1 MNQEVKAP
9 SKDEL
14 IVRQSQLQRSI
25 EIFQLTGRK
34 PSIQEICRLSKVL
47 TEFIFTGDYNTDA
60 LKNFDKWT
68 GNVKEEL
75 KQELITKLT
84 TNEQK

>member
-1 MNQEVKAP
+1 MNQEIKIP
-9 SKDEL
+9 TKDEL

-47 TEFIFTGDYNTDA
+47 TEFIFTGDYNVDA

-68 GNVKEEL
+68 GNEL
-75 KQELITKLT
+75 KQELVDKLT
-84 TNEQK
+84 PKNK

>member
-9 SKDEL
+9 TKDEL

-34 PSIQEICRLSKVL
+34 PSIQEICRLSQVL
-47 TEFIFTGDYNTDA
+47 TEFIFTWDHKSEA
-60 LKNFDKWT
+60 LKNFDKLI
-68 GNVKEEL
+68 L
-75 KQELITKLT
+75 KQELVDKLT
-84 TNEQK
+84 PKTK

>member
-1 MNQEVKAP
+1 MNQEIKIP
-9 SKDEL
+9 TKDEL
-14 IVRQSQLQRSI
+14 IVRQSQLERSI

-68 GNVKEEL
+68 GNEL
-75 KQELITKLT
+75 KQELVDKLT
-84 TNEQK
+84 PKNK

>member
-34 PSIQEICRLSKVL
+34 PSVREICRLSKL
-47 TEFIFTGDYNTDA
+47 LSNFIWTWNEDDQD
-60 LKNFDKWT
+60 LRNFDKWT
-68 GNVKEEL
+68 GNEL
-75 KQELITKLT
+75 KENIVESLT
-84 TNEQK
+84 PKNK

>member
-9 SKDEL
+9 TKDEL
-14 IVRQSQLQRSI
+14 IVRQSKLQRSI

-68 GNVKEEL
+68 GNEL
-75 KQELITKLT
+75 KEDMVKKLT
-84 TNEQK
+84 K

>member
-47 TEFIFTGDYNTDA
+47 TEFIFTGDYHVDA

-68 GNVKEEL
+68 GNEL
-75 KQELITKLT
+75 KEDMVDKLT
-84 TNEQK
+84 PKTK

>member
-9 SKDEL
+9 TKDEL

-47 TEFIFTGDYNTDA
+47 TEFIFTWDYKSEA
-60 LKNFDKWT
+60 LKNFDKLILKEDM
-68 GNVKEEL
+68 VK
-75 KQELITKLT
+75 KLT
-84 TNEQK
+84 K

>member
-1 MNQEVKAP
+1 MNQEIKIP
-9 SKDEL
+9 TKDEL
-14 IVRQSQLQRSI
+14 IVRQSQLERSI

-47 TEFIFTGDYNTDA
+47 TEFIFTGDYNVDA

-68 GNVKEEL
+68 GNEL
-75 KQELITKLT
+75 KQELVDKLT
-84 TNEQK
+84 PKNK

>member
-14 IVRQSQLQRSI
+14 IVRQSQLERSI

-34 PSIQEICRLSKVL
+34 PSLQEICRLSKVL

-60 LKNFDKWT
+60 LKNFDNWT
-68 GNVKEEL
+68 GNVREEV
-75 KQELITKLT
+75 KQDIVKKLT
-84 TNEQK
+84 PIK

>member
-1 MNQEVKAP
+1 MNQEVKVP

-47 TEFIFTGDYNTDA
+47 TEFIFTGDYNVDA

-68 GNVKEEL
+68 GNELKEEL
-75 KQELITKLT
+75 VDKLT
-84 TNEQK
+84 PKNK

>member
-68 GNVKEEL
+68 GNEL
-75 KQELITKLT
+75 KEDMVDKLT
-84 TNEQK
+84 PKNK